1 MKRTLNEKIY
11 SVISLMSGIMFLM
24 LFILNILRI
33 GMRYIWGV
41 SWIWI
46 PDFSRF
52 LFIWIVFLGAS
63 VLVGKNEH
71 MLMDFFL
78 GKMRPGKKRIMEI
91 IIQIGQLP
99 FFGVMLMSG
108 IKITR
113 VRMRIPF
120 DTWDFPTGWAY
131 LAVPVCAVLMI
142 LFSCSNIFGYMTQNR
157 GEK

>member
-1 MKRTLNEKIY
+1 
-11 SVISLMSGIMFLM
+11 MFLA
-24 LFILNILRI
+24 LFALNILRI
-33 GMRYIWGV
+33 GMRYIWGT

-52 LFIWIVFLGAS
+52 LFIWIVFLGAA

-71 MLMDFFL
+71 LLMDFFL
-78 GKMRPGKKRIMEI
+78 GKMKPRTRRIMET
-91 IIQIGQLP
+91 IIQIGQIPL
-99 FFGVMLMSG
+99 FSIMLVSG

-120 DTWDFPTGWAY
+120 DTWDFPSGWAY
-131 LAVPVCAVLMI
+131 LAVPVSAVLMI
-142 LFSCSNIFGYMTQNR
+142 FFSSANIYNYTTKKR